1 MKKRKSYSIAI
12 VKQQATFQ
20 GMERVI
26 KCVDAHVEQLT
37 SIIDNV
43 NEYAW
48 YLIKETELLLTNSY
62 IDSEIIKLTFCGNK
76 EDIERYVRTQI
87 NNLSFYDCGT
97 YTNGKS

>member
-1 MKKRKSYSIAI
+1 MKIYDAKAILVTRKQDKNFPKETSFASTQAEPTQPPMKKRKSYSIAI

-43 NEYAW
+43 NEYA
-48 YLIKETELLLTNSY
+48 
-62 IDSEIIKLTFCGNK
+62 
-76 EDIERYVRTQI
+76 
-87 NNLSFYDCGT
+87 
-97 YTNGKS
+97 